1 MWQFDPD
8 RYMKQVFTPAADAF
22 AADGTLPDVF
32 ARYALPLDCSNEK
45 EIEQGV
51 QKVTAYWIK
60 QKNNIKYK
68 RLVEVLL
75 QAAGPQGSIDLR
87 TLKDPTARAEQR
99 KVVEEERK
107 RHKEARFEK
116 LNLSISGVAAKG
128 YITPIEKRDLI
139 ARYVQEG
146 FTENEIVALIRVP
159 EREGRKK
166 LPTDQGVGAVVSN
179 QIRTNLATLKK
190 RDLYEFLELDVKA
203 SPKDIQRRHA
213 ELLKEWDRR
222 LNDFDKS
229 AAKVL
234 LGIVQTHF
242 FNGLDKYEH
251 TRIAAILDRLRP
263 EVRMMA
269 ADKRI
274 AREEFDHL
282 LMLAA
287 KLGLEKSLATEY
299 ILSLAEDAGAS
310 LEWSAGEETIACATC
325 STLCPKSAEKC
336 KTCGADL
343 RTDCPKCTTRV
354 VTSQRACT
362 KCGFVVAN
370 LPRVRLLVRQAQ
382 LALDD
387 RDIAGALAYGRQA
400 EELWGRGD
408 EVAEIL
414 KRIETSRQGID
425 ELRER
430 VAKALAERRLYAAR
444 KIVSELVQ
452 RAPLYTWPDNKTTQQ
467 ISDEIQNQLV
477 RVEQSLQR
485 ASAHERHRRYDDAVF
500 ALLDALSIAS
510 DADEARNGLKRHP
523 PQPVTNVR
531 ASVSNN
537 HVLIQWSAS
546 PSAGNLEYIVVR
558 RELRPPANPQ
568 DGDVVARTTSTSC
581 SDLVARAG
589 CTVFYS
595 VFADRGGVIA
605 NPASSPGLLITLEV
619 SEFRLEAGDGV
630 VNGTWNFDLPEGR
643 VRVFRNEGRP
653 PEKAIGHELNISG
666 QSFKDSNLENGKIYY
681 YRAHVEYRDARGNAV
696 LTIGVVQSIKPEKP
710 PKPVEHILITCDD
723 GLINLKWTQPPDGTV
738 NIYRAST
745 PSDWKSGTQIPLANA
760 TRLGTRIQ
768 NTSESHAVDR
778 NPPEGPVYYTPLTV
792 SGDVAIIGTS
802 RRFVSLPDVQ
812 NLVAE
817 DFGPYLQLRWTW
829 PKDCKAAVV
838 AWRRDA
844 FPEDAADPAATKN
857 KISLGQYEREGC
869 FRIENP
875 AETTYKFVVFA
886 ALEMGGETVYSAG
899 VRKGARAEL
908 GKVSPVAISYSLSR
922 GTIRRT
928 RFTLVL
934 STETDVARLPE
945 LVIVARA
952 GGLQPLQ
959 STDGAVVTTLTGA
972 SIRAGEKVRLEFKV
986 DELQRPTY
994 FRAFFRE
1001 ASSYQLFRLID
1012 PPSNQLIVR

>member
-8 RYMKQVFTPAADAF
+8 KYMKQVFTPAVDAF
-22 AADGTLPDVF
+22 AADRTLPDVF
-32 ARYALPLDCSNEK
+32 ARYALPLDCANDQ
-45 EIEQGV
+45 EIEQAV
-51 QKVTAYWIK
+51 QKVTAHWNK

-68 RLVEVLL
+68 RLVEVLV

-107 RHKEARFEK
+107 RQREVRFEK
-116 LNLSISGVAAKG
+116 LNVSISGVAAKG
-128 YITPIEKRDLI
+128 YITPTEKRDLI

-146 FTENEIVALIRVP
+146 FTESEIVSLIHVP
-159 EREGRKK
+159 ERDGRKK

-190 RDLYEFLELDVKA
+190 RDLYEFLELDVNA

-213 ELLKEWDRR
+213 ELLNEWDRR

-310 LEWSAGEETIACATC
+310 LEWSAGEETISCAAC

-343 RTDCPKCTTRV
+343 RTDCPKCKTRV

-370 LPRVRLLVRQAQ
+370 LPRVKLLVRQAQ

-387 RDIAGALAYGRQA
+387 RDITSALAYGRQA
-400 EELWGRGD
+400 EELWGRSD

-414 KRIETSRQGID
+414 KRIETSRKSID
-425 ELRER
+425 DLRER

-444 KIVSELVQ
+444 TIVSEMVQ
-452 RAPLYTWPDNKTTQQ
+452 RAPLYTWPDNKTTPQ
-467 ISDEIQNQLV
+467 ISDEIQAQLL
-477 RVEQSLQR
+477 RVEQALQR
-485 ASAHERHRRYDDAVF
+485 ATEHERHQRHDDAVF
-500 ALLDALSIAS
+500 ALLEALSIAS
-510 DADEARNGLKRHP
+510 DADEARNRLNRHP
-523 PQPVTNVR
+523 PQPVSNVR

-558 RELRPPANPQ
+558 RELRPPSSPQ
-568 DGDVVARTTSTSC
+568 DGDVVARTTSTSS
-581 SDLVARAG
+581 SDQVTRAG
-589 CTVFYS
+589 STVFYS

-619 SEFRLEAGDGV
+619 SDFRLVAGDGV
-630 VNGTWNFDLPEGR
+630 VHGTWNFDLAEGR
-643 VRVFRNEGRP
+643 VRVFRNEN
-653 PEKAIGHELNISG
+653 EINISG
-666 QSFKDSNLENGKIYY
+666 QSFKDANLENGRIYY
-681 YRAHVEYRDARGNAV
+681 YRAQVEYRDARGNAV
-696 LTIGVVQSIKPEKP
+696 LTTGVVQSIKPEKP
-710 PKPVEHILITCDD
+710 PKPVDHVLITCDD
-723 GLINLKWTQPPDGTV
+723 GLINLTWTQPPAGTV
-738 NIYRAST
+738 NIYRAATASE
-745 PSDWKSGTQIPLANA
+745 WKSGTQIPLANA
-760 TRLGTRIQ
+760 TRLGARIQ
-768 NTSESHAVDR
+768 NKSESHAVDQ
-778 NPPEGPVYYTPLTV
+778 NPPEGLVYYTPLTV
-792 SGDVAIIGTS
+792 SGDVAIVGTS
-802 RRFVSLPDVQ
+802 RRFVALPDVQ
-812 NLVAE
+812 GLVAE
-817 DFGPYLQLRWTW
+817 DFGRYLQLRWTW
-829 PKDCKAAVV
+829 PSDCKAAVV
-838 AWRRDA
+838 AWRQDV
-844 FPEDAADPAATKN
+844 FPEDATDPLATKQ

-875 AETTYKFVVFA
+875 AETNYKFVVFA

-908 GKVSPVAISYSLSR
+908 RKVSPVAVSYSLSR

-928 RFTLVL
+928 RFTLEL

-945 LVIVARA
+945 LVIIAKA

-959 STDGAVVTTLTGA
+959 STDGAVVTTLSGA

-1012 PPSNQLIVR
+1012 PPSNQLLVR